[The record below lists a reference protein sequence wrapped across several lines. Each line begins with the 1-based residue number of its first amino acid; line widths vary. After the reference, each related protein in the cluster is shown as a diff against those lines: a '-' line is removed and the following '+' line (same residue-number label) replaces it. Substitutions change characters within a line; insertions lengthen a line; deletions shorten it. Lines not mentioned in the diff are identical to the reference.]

1 MERGGPPPL
10 DASPEL
16 SDADSDGARIAQATG
31 MLMAL
36 FGLRARHAL
45 ALLYVVSSM
54 RLLSTPS
61 MARELVEHWRPR
73 RPSVPAL

>member
-1 MERGGPPPL
+1 MEGGGPPPL

-16 SDADSDGARIAQATG
+16 VDADSDGARIAQATG

-36 FGLRARHAL
+36 FGLSARHAL

-61 MARELVEHWRPR
+61 FARELVEHWP
-73 RPSVPAL
+73 PTA